1 MKKIIVGSVILGLL
15 IGFIVPLFVA
25 GQAVAPDSCVIRKDL
40 SRIGLGDCPG
50 VGEVA
55 NFELF
60 YGPGGSSDTPSAD
73 YKIGGGMCCLFNTI
87 LYATDWIFIIIL
99 AIVIIFVLMGAFTL
113 LTSAGSDEK
122 VNTGRNY
129 IIFALIG
136 LGAALLARAFPYIL
150 RTLMGV

>member
-1 MKKIIVGSVILGLL
+1 MKKTIIASVIIGLL
-15 IGFIVPLFVA
+15 IGFVVPLLVA
-25 GQAVAPDSCVIRKDL
+25 GQATAPDSCVIRKDL
-40 SRIGLGDCPG
+40 SRIGLDDCPAPG
-50 VGEVA
+50 NVA

-60 YGPGGSSDTPSAD
+60 YGAGVGQPTPDATH
-73 YKIGGGMCCLFNTI
+73 KVGGGMCCLFNTV

-150 RTLMGV
+150 RTIMGV

>member
-1 MKKIIVGSVILGLL
+1 
-15 IGFIVPLFVA
+15 
-25 GQAVAPDSCVIRKDL
+25 
-40 SRIGLGDCPG
+40 
-50 VGEVA
+50 
-55 NFELF
+55 
-60 YGPGGSSDTPSAD
+60 
-73 YKIGGGMCCLFNTI
+73 MCCLFNTV

-150 RTLMGV
+150 RTIMGV